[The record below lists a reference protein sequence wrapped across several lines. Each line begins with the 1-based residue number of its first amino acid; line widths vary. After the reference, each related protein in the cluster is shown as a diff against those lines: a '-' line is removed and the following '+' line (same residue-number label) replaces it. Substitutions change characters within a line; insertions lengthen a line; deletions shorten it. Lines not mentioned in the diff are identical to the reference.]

1 MHWFLDQPKK
11 PKIGIS
17 LSGGG
22 MRGVAHIAVLRALEE
37 YGLKPDVISGTSA
50 GAIVGAFYAAGKST
64 DELAELVKNETFFS
78 RSSIRFSTQGI
89 FNPLFLRNIFKKYF
103 SEDDFRIMKMPLYV
117 AASELTQGKIEYFSE
132 GALFDALMASAS
144 VPFIFPPVI
153 LDGKF
158 YVDGGVL
165 NNLPIE
171 PIRGQCDILI
181 GSHVNSMKPE
191 SISDLSTTKELDR
204 IFHLAISNS
213 VYTKEQNC
221 NIFLNPPEMLKY
233 SLLRKESLDV
243 MLEEVYNYTCQQ
255 LEAHQF
261 KKIAR

>member
-11 PKIGIS
+11 PKVGIA

-22 MRGVAHIAVLRALEE
+22 MRGVAHIAVLKALEE

-50 GAIVGAFYAAGKST
+50 GAIVGAFYAAGKTT
-64 DELAELVKNETFFS
+64 DELTEMVKTETFFS
-78 RSSIRFSTQGI
+78 RSSIKLSSRGI
-89 FNPLFLRNIFKKYF
+89 FNPLFLRRIFEKYF
-103 SEDDFRIMKMPLYV
+103 EEDDFSVMKIPLYV
-117 AASELTQGKIEYFSE
+117 AASELTQGRIEYFSE
-132 GALFDALMASAS
+132 GNLFDVLMASAS

-153 LDGKF
+153 LGDKF

-171 PIRGQCDILI
+171 PIKDQCDILI

-191 SISDLSTTKELDR
+191 SVQNLTTATEVDR

-213 VYTKEQNC
+213 VYTKQQDC
-221 NIFLNPPEMLKY
+221 RIFLNPPEMLRF
-233 SLLRKESLDV
+233 SLLSKESVDV
-243 MLEEVYNYTCQQ
+243 MLTEVYNYTCQQ
-255 LEAHQF
+255 LEAHQL